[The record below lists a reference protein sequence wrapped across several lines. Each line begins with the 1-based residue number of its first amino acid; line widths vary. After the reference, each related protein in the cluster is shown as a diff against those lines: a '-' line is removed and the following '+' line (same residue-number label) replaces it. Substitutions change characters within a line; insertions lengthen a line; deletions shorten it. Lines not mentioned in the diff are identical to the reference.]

1 MLKQSL
7 PLFMMDDQPE
17 KEIAQLFGL
26 ALVNEDPVKT
36 RQLLEERINEMLDKD
51 FERLI
56 SILYRLDVPEKKLI
70 ELLEKHPTTDAAIII
85 TDLVIKRQ
93 LEKIESR
100 RAFGRRDNNIS
111 EEESW

>member
-1 MLKQSL
+1 M
-7 PLFMMDDQPE
+7 
-17 KEIAQLFGL
+17 
-26 ALVNEDPVKT
+26 
-36 RQLLEERINEMLDKD
+36 
-51 FERLI
+51 
-56 SILYRLDVPEKKLI
+56 YRRKKLI
-70 ELLEKHPTTDAAIII
+70 ELLEKHPTTDGAIII